1 MNREEKRQ
9 LVCQLY
15 TEGKTM
21 REISK
26 EVHMSFSDIGSITKK
41 LNEELE
47 LKRKEISIESQALAL
62 FKKGNDPV
70 KVALSLDLSPSKTE
84 SIYKQ
89 YWKLTSLKKLLN
101 LFKKVRDDVSLL
113 STVHDVMK
121 KYNLTKRDIINIVD
135 YADKRIF
142 LKEDVRELEIQFDH
156 LLKQRH
162 AANDD
167 LMSAKKEY
175 AALLEQIDKYS
186 EINLRKSSQIED
198 LNSEIKKMETN
209 ISLLKN
215 SNEYYTKFEHVA
227 REKFNSITKDCTW
240 ILRLAVATVV
250 ESLRR
255 DPNKQMIV
263 NNEGITQESYDSH
276 VLDLSKDLFE
286 KILLQLTH
294 ATLEDK
300 SCNNDIP
307 QSS

>member
-101 LFKKVRDDVSLL
+101 LYKKVRDDVSLL

-215 SNEYYTKFEHVA
+215 SNEYYTKFEQVA
-227 REKFNSITKDCTW
+227 REKLDSLTKDSVW
-240 ILRLAVATVV
+240 MLRLAIAVVV

-255 DPNKQMIV
+255 DPNKKMIINDDV
-263 NNEGITQESYDSH
+263 IPQESYEANI
-276 VLDLSKDLFE
+276 LDL
-286 KILLQLTH
+286 
-294 ATLEDK
+294 
-300 SCNNDIP
+300 
-307 QSS
+307 